1 MKQKLVFFGK
11 SFVAQTLCY
20 GRRNI
25 TSHPYFVEYKF
36 KFCNW
41 ITQSIF
47 YICTQFRYGM
57 VNSILNHLS
66 IKLWLWK
73 ADLPGIIPL
82 CRFSLVKVILF
93 YNLPLPNSNMR
104 RFSALNSSWH
114 LNIIK
119 QMTPSKVF
127 SISNW
132 PCLKIET
139 IFSLTFFF
147 SKRWYFIVFNDLS
160 VLPLYYM

>member
-1 MKQKLVFFGK
+1 MKQKLVFLANPLWLRLCVMVGEILLHIHI
-11 SFVAQTLCY
+11 FV
-20 GRRNI
+20 G
-25 TSHPYFVEYKF
+25 YKF

-82 CRFSLVKVILF
+82 CRFSLVKVIF

-132 PCLKIET
+132 PCLRIEFF
-139 IFSLTFFF
+139 FSLTFFF